1 MLLEHVNVLTNW
13 ALKGTK
19 WDTGYD
25 LKLLI
30 DIRKY
35 FLKIWD
41 KYRHLH
47 RFNALK
53 VDPSVTLHQVPGG
66 MLSNLI
72 FKV

>member
-1 MLLEHVNVLTNW
+1 MDIIE
-13 ALKGTK
+13 
-19 WDTGYD
+19 
-25 LKLLI
+25 
-30 DIRKY
+30 IRKY
-35 FLKIWD
+35 FLEIRE

-72 FKV
+72 FQLGEQGASGKY